1 LALRVHI
8 RHLVAVASV
17 LALSGAAL
25 WGVGDFLGGLA
36 SRRLAVLAVL
46 AISQAVGLAGVAL
59 WVWLARDPFPGVAE
73 LLPAAAAGVAGLVGL
88 GALYRGLAVGAMGI
102 VAPISAA
109 SPVVPLAVDAARGIT
124 PGALQWLGVSLVL
137 AGIVAL
143 SLEPSGVRGRRL
155 AAGAGLALVAAL
167 GFGGFVVGL
176 DAGSDESAPWAVV
189 SARSASVTI
198 AVVAALL
205 TSTSLRPPR
214 RLLPMLVG
222 VGAFDTGAN
231 VCVAFATTKGAA
243 GIVAVLSALYPVVT
257 VALARIVLAERLS
270 LARRTG
276 GAVAIAGAVLVA
288 AG

>member
-1 LALRVHI
+1 M
-8 RHLVAVASV
+8 ASL
-17 LALSGAAL
+17 LALSGAVL

-36 SRRLAVLAVL
+36 SRRMAVLAVL

-59 WVWLARDPFPGVAE
+59 WVWIASDPFPGLSE
-73 LLPAAAAGVAGLVGL
+73 ILPAAAAGVAGLIGL

-109 SPVVPLAVDAARGIT
+109 SPVVPLAVDAARGLT
-124 PGALQWLGVSLVL
+124 PTAWQWLGIVLVL

-143 SLEPSGVRGRRL
+143 SREPSGVGTRRI
-155 AAGAGLALVAAL
+155 AAGAGLAVVAAL
-167 GFGGFVVGL
+167 GFGGFIVGL

-189 SARSASVTI
+189 AARSASVAI
-198 AVVAALL
+198 ALAAAVL
-205 TSTSLRPPR
+205 TATSLRPPVR
-214 RLLPMLVG
+214 FVPVLLA

-243 GIVAVLSALYPVVT
+243 GVVAVLSALYPIVT
-257 VALARIVLAERLS
+257 VVLARLVLAERLS
-270 LARRTG
+270 VARRVG
-276 GAVAIAGAVLVA
+276 GATALAGAALVA